1 MVSTSQSLS
10 TPFKTHRQ
18 VICSLSPRGYSS
30 FLSWHLLRVSSCPH
44 QPRGL
49 PLPSAGAVPRSAG
62 PTAPTTSPGTGR
74 GAQPRGLPAP
84 CPFPPRHQAAP
95 QTSLLVGYGH
105 GATADPEELFPPPQP
120 QFSLER
126 CPTPPAPR
134 TTAVGAQDLARP
146 RQCWQPWSPRWPCPA
161 THEGTAAETSWGCPR
176 EHQPCPVNLTP
187 GIARGGAEQKRT
199 ENAERNSGPFP
210 FVQVRRE
217 QKGDASAPH
226 AAEIQPPLTPTTR
239 LQQPIGA
246 SGALPWHPVVRGA
259 RPDGRPAAPGLPAL
273 TSPPSAGVTTRRVLL
288 LFYQFCFSVCFAFPS
303 PQHTALPRN
312 SAAKPFAFPKTAAA
326 VISSWN
332 SLVRMLHRK
341 EGTAPRRTP
350 GGCLAGAN

>member
-1 MVSTSQSLS
+1 MRPAEARLPCPVTALCPEAHFSRGWSARLNICPLLLKLTDIC
-10 TPFKTHRQ
+10 KTHRSFAAHLFMD
-18 VICSLSPRGYSS
+18 IPLSSAGTCYGFPLAPASPGASPCPVLVLCRALQDPQLPPPPRGPT
-30 FLSWHLLRVSSCPH
+30 V
-44 QPRGL
+44 
-49 PLPSAGAVPRSAG
+49 LPSHEVSPLR
-62 PTAPTTSPGTGR
+62 APSHPGTRQHPKPACWWATGTEP
-74 GAQPRGLPAP
+74 QQTQKSSSHLP
-84 CPFPPRHQAAP
+84 
-95 QTSLLVGYGH
+95 S
-105 GATADPEELFPPPQP
+105 PQP
-120 QFSLER
+120 QFSLEH

-161 THEGTAAETSWGCPR
+161 TREGTAAETSRGCPR

-187 GIARGGAEQKRT
+187 GIARGAAEQRRT

-239 LQQPIGA
+239 IQQPIGA
-246 SGALPWHPVVRGA
+246 SGALPWHPAVRGA

-303 PQHTALPRN
+303 PQHQLCPEIRLR
-312 SAAKPFAFPKTAAA
+312 
-326 VISSWN
+326 
-332 SLVRMLHRK
+332 SLLLSLK
-341 EGTAPRRTP
+341 LQP
-350 GGCLAGAN
+350 L